1 MSNEEKIAILEERN
15 RDLRD
20 RIELLE
26 FKFELLFD
34 NSESCRYFIERNFSR
49 EQYNQ
54 VMDLMDLLREK
65 IDRKEK
71 VSSIEYESRITQIK
85 EDCDYHDAEIIAKL
99 FMEEGRWEEVF
110 PALYGDS
117 IKYKSYFEHRYQ
129 GGNGF
134 AD

>member
-1 MSNEEKIAILEERN
+1 MTNEGRIEFLENEN
-15 RDLRD
+15 ESLKD

-65 IDRKEK
+65 IDRKEE
-71 VSSIEYESRITQIK
+71 VSSIAYESEINKIK
-85 EDCDYHDAEIIAKL
+85 SDCDYHDAEIIAKL

-110 PALYGDS
+110 PALYGS
-117 IKYKSYFEHRYQ
+117 SMKYKSYLERRKK
-129 GGNGF
+129 GGNYF
-134 AD
+134 AG

>member
-1 MSNEEKIAILEERN
+1 MTNEG
-15 RDLRD
+15 
-20 RIELLE
+20 RIEFLENENESLKERIDLLE
-26 FKFELLFD
+26 FRFELLFD
-34 NSESCRYFIERNFSR
+34 NSESCRYFIERNFTR
-49 EQYNQ
+49 QQYNA
-54 VMDLMDLLREK
+54 VMDLMDELRAKLDKKEK
-65 IDRKEK
+65 I
-71 VSSIEYESRITQIK
+71 SSMEYESRITQIK